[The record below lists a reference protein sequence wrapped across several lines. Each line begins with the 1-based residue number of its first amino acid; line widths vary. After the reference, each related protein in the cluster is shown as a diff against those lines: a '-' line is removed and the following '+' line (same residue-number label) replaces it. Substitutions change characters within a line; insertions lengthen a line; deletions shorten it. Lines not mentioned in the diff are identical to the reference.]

1 MLLGEQGLVRSVS
14 LRIARAVQRNPVYK
28 KQNKTI
34 KIQKPTKL
42 KQNKKWESCRNS
54 SNICDDNA
62 EGKTVLRSVKVELG
76 LQLVRCLP
84 RISSPG
90 FEKPGKK
97 HICDPDSDI
106 HCNLSQHWESGGR
119 MIRLWLEFRASQFK
133 AAFFSLSPPPPQFTQ
148 VILKES
154 NLAFFPLF
162 FLLSGFFETGFW
174 NCTAILE
181 L

>member
-1 MLLGEQGLVRSVS
+1 MPGPVLLGKQGLVRSVS

-54 SNICDDNA
+54 SNICDYNA

-90 FEKPGKK
+90 FDFHRPK
-97 HICDPDSDI
+97 
-106 HCNLSQHWESGGR
+106 NQGR
-119 MIRLWLEFRASQFK
+119 ST
-133 AAFFSLSPPPPQFTQ
+133 S
-148 VILKES
+148 VIL
-154 NLAFFPLF
+154 
-162 FLLSGFFETGFW
+162 
-174 NCTAILE
+174 ILTFTVISVST
-181 L
+181 